1 MHPATATQPGILMR
15 ILHFAPVR
23 FGLLYVILFYLYLA
37 GFFYRQEYAKGTWE
51 GLWATILAGIAMLG
65 MYGIVVHFC
74 ERRQVTELALPPA
87 ARELGLGLLMGFGL
101 YTLCMVVLMLT
112 GNYRIHGVNDWHV
125 LINGLS
131 IALATGVFEE
141 LLFRAGVF
149 RLAEEWVG
157 TWWALAVSSVV
168 FGFIHMDNEAA
179 NLQGVIS
186 ISIWAGALLVGCY
199 LLTRRMW
206 LGIGLH
212 AAWNYTQGSV
222 YSGIVSGNAPPN
234 GFFKSTL
241 EGPDWLTGGSFG
253 VEGSAVPL
261 LVCGSVA
268 IWIILA
274 AKRRG
279 HILPPPWKRKG

>member
-1 MHPATATQPGILMR
+1 MNCPTDSKPSLLQRLLP
-15 ILHFAPVR
+15 FAPVR
-23 FGLLYVILFYLYLA
+23 FGLLYVILSYLYLA
-37 GFFYRQEYAKGTWE
+37 GYFYRQEFAKGAWE
-51 GLWATILAGIAMLG
+51 GLWATILSGIAMLG
-65 MYGIVVHFC
+65 MYGLVVHFC
-74 ERRQVTELALPPA
+74 ERRQVTELALKPA
-87 ARELGLGLLMGFGL
+87 PRELGLGLLMGFGL

-112 GNYRIHGVNDWHV
+112 GNYRIQGVHDWHV
-125 LINGLS
+125 LISGLS
-131 IALATGVFEE
+131 IAVATGVFEE

-149 RLAEEWVG
+149 RLAEEWFG

-241 EGPDWLTGGSFG
+241 QGPDWLTGGSFG
-253 VEGSAVPL
+253 VEGSAVPFVL
-261 LVCGSVA
+261 CGSVA
-268 IWIILA
+268 IWIIVA

>member
-1 MHPATATQPGILMR
+1 MNCPTDSKPSLLQRLLP
-15 ILHFAPVR
+15 FAPVR
-23 FGLLYVILFYLYLA
+23 FGLLYVILSYLYLA
-37 GFFYRQEYAKGTWE
+37 GYFYRQEFAKGAWE
-51 GLWATILAGIAMLG
+51 GLWATILSGIAMLG
-65 MYGIVVHFC
+65 MYGLVVHFC
-74 ERRQVTELALPPA
+74 ERRQVTELALKPA
-87 ARELGLGLLMGFGL
+87 PRELGLGLLMGFGL

-112 GNYRIHGVNDWHV
+112 GNYRIQGVHDWHV
-125 LINGLS
+125 LISGLS
-131 IALATGVFEE
+131 IAVATGVFEE

-149 RLAEEWVG
+149 RLAEEWFG

-179 NLQGVIS
+179 NLQGVLS

-241 EGPDWLTGGSFG
+241 QGPDWLTGGSFG
-253 VEGSAVPL
+253 VEGSAVPFVL
-261 LVCGSVA
+261 CGSVA
-268 IWIILA
+268 IWIIVA

>member
-1 MHPATATQPGILMR
+1 MNCPTDSKPSLLQRLLP
-15 ILHFAPVR
+15 FAPVR
-23 FGLLYVILFYLYLA
+23 FGLLYVILSYLYLA
-37 GFFYRQEYAKGTWE
+37 GYFYRQDFAKGAWE
-51 GLWATILAGIAMLG
+51 GLWATILSGIAMLG
-65 MYGIVVHFC
+65 MYGLVVHFC
-74 ERRQVTELALPPA
+74 ERRQVTELALKPA
-87 ARELGLGLLMGFGL
+87 PRELGLGLLMGFGL

-112 GNYRIHGVNDWHV
+112 GNYRIQGVHDWHV
-125 LINGLS
+125 LISGLS
-131 IALATGVFEE
+131 IAVATGVFEE

-149 RLAEEWVG
+149 RLAEEWFG
-157 TWWALAVSSVV
+157 TWWALAISSVV

-241 EGPDWLTGGSFG
+241 QGPDWLTGGSFG
-253 VEGSAVPL
+253 VEGSAVPFVL
-261 LVCGSVA
+261 CGSVA
-268 IWIILA
+268 IWIIVA